1 MSEFQ
6 EILNRA
12 KLENLIS
19 YLLCGTS
26 SDEEFIADK
35 EAALQKA
42 YDDLLSGLEAMFPG
56 ADRHDNRL
64 FHIILDFAVAQ
75 ETLYFETGLLAGIRL
90 YGGLHQP

>member
-12 KLENLIS
+12 KLENLTA

-42 YDDLLSGLEAMFPG
+42 YADLFTRLEAMFPG
-56 ADRHDNRL
+56 ADRHDDRL
-64 FHIILDFAVAQ
+64 FHVILDFAVTQ

-90 YGGLHQP
+90 YQGSHQP